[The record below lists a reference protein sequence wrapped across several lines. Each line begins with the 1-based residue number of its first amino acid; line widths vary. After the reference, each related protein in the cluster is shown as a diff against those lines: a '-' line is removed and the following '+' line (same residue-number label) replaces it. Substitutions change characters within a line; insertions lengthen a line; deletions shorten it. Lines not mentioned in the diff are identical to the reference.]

1 MTDYRQKYLK
11 EVEENSYLKEDIQLL
26 REKLEKL
33 TSEQCIL
40 KDEFK
45 ILNDELIENKKFSK
59 DGFKAVIELL
69 DLLDKD
75 SCYTYNTHKYKGR
88 YYYKIYNING
98 LPIFTLENYTRDYSI
113 YPGLL
118 TTLEGKDLNND
129 YKQIYNSVTSS
140 WYQFA
145 DYKNRKQYDIRGKKI
160 SDVMNILNKFK

>member
-11 EVEENSYLKEDIQLL
+11 VVEENSYLKEDIQLL

-33 TSEQCIL
+33 TSKHCIL

-45 ILNDELIENKKFSK
+45 ILNDELIKNKKFSK

-75 SCYTYNTHKYKGR
+75 SCYTYNTHKYNDR
-88 YYYKIYNING
+88 YYYKIYNKKGIC
-98 LPIFTLENYTRDYSI
+98 IFILENYRRGYSI
-113 YPGLL
+113 HPGLL
-118 TTLEGKDLNND
+118 TTLEMKDINND

-140 WYQFA
+140 WYQFSN
-145 DYKNRKQYDIRGKKI
+145 YKGRKQYDICGKKI
-160 SDVMNILNKFK
+160 SDVINILNKFN

>member
-33 TSEQCIL
+33 TSEHCIL

-75 SCYTYNTHKYKGR
+75 SCYTYNTHKYKGKL
-88 YYYKIYNING
+88 YYKIYNING
-98 LPIFTLENYTRDYSI
+98 LPIFILENYNHYPSI
-113 YPGLL
+113 KA
-118 TTLEGKDLNND
+118 EM
-129 YKQIYNSVTSS
+129 I
-140 WYQFA
+140 A
-145 DYKNRKQYDIRGKKI
+145 
-160 SDVMNILNKFK
+160 